1 MSAAVAVTLSH
12 ADSMGDVA
20 DLRDW
25 LSREAVVRSARL
37 DTTDTDPEAQGGV
50 VDTVNLILADGAALV
65 AIVETVRNWL
75 SMRRK
80 PSLIITIE
88 SGDSTT
94 TVTLGDGP

>member
-1 MSAAVAVTLSH
+1 
-12 ADSMGDVA
+12 MGDVA